1 MAAATAAPARH
12 LPASVRSAILAGR
25 ALCDL
30 RKPNCIDCR
39 QVPELTP
46 EGIVIRSMADTDT
59 RAFRIGSGHLPDVLP
74 YQNEQAYQEMAAKPF
89 RETKQLYA

>member
-12 LPASVRSAILAGR
+12 LPARVRNAILAGR
-25 ALCDL
+25 VLCDL
-30 RKPNCIDCR
+30 RKLNCIDCR

-46 EGIVIRSMADTDT
+46 EGIVVRSMADTDI
-59 RAFRIGSGHLPDVLP
+59 RAFRICSGHLLDVLP